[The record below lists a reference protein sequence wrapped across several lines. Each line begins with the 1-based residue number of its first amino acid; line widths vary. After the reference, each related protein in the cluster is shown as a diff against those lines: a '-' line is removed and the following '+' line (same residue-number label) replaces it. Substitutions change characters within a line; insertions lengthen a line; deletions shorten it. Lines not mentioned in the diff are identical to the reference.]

1 MKQSIAALPI
11 LLRLFVAVTFVE
23 LLNTTA
29 GSDITLTSGKER
41 MALGAD
47 INTQILLR
55 RPRLKRI
62 AAATRY
68 RSLEVFRMDSF
79 FHLYTPL
86 FSPDWE

>member
-11 LLRLFVAVTFVE
+11 LLRLFVTVTFVE

-29 GSDITLTSGKER
+29 RSDIALTTRKER

-47 INTQILLR
+47 INTQILFR
-55 RPRLKRI
+55 GPRLERI
-62 AAATRY
+62 AAAARY
-68 RSLEVFRMDSF
+68 RSLKVFRMDTF
-79 FHLYTPL
+79 LHLYTPL